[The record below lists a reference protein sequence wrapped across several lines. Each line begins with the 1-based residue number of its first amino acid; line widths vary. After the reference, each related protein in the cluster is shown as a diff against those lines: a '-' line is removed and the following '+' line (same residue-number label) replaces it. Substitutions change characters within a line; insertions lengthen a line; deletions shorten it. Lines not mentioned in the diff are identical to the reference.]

1 MKKLIPLL
9 FAAVL
14 CSCEGKNLIVKRI
27 EDGAVVRAVDRQH
40 RDFKSGD
47 TVCIKFSSSY
57 LEYEVSEIIWKDTV
71 LCFGDHCNGYE
82 MAVVK

>member
-9 FAAVL
+9 FAVLL
-14 CSCEGKNLIVKRI
+14 CSCDSKNLIVKRI
-27 EDGAVVRAVDRQH
+27 DDGAVLKVIDHDR
-40 RDFKSGD
+40 RGFKSGD
-47 TVCIKFSSSY
+47 TVCIKFSSAY
-57 LEYEVSEIIWKDTV
+57 LEYEVSQIVWKDTV